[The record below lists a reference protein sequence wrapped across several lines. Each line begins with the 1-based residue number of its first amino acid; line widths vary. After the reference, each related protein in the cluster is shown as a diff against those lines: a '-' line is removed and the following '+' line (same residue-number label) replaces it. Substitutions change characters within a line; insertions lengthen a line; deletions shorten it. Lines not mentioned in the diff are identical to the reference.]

1 MAMFSM
7 LSKKGNICYTL
18 HGRFIVMR
26 ARSKDDKQI
35 NKTAQYD
42 SFVVVSLKTT
52 TYKQRKK
59 KLDFDSDTCV
69 PV

>member
-1 MAMFSM
+1 
-7 LSKKGNICYTL
+7 
-18 HGRFIVMR
+18 MR